1 MFAIIIEIKV
11 RVNKILIKFNLTV
24 KKPNCLNEH
33 GDRNGFLCK
42 REVKSNERVISL
54 NGCADRPPPNP
65 ADLCQ
70 EPTQNLATYW
80 VNVTCITILV
90 RIFSKRILKFYSYID
105 V

>member
-1 MFAIIIEIKV
+1 MNTATEMDFVQKGVAQM
-11 RVNKILIKFNLTV
+11 
-24 KKPNCLNEH
+24 
-33 GDRNGFLCK
+33 
-42 REVKSNERVISL
+42 ERVISL
-54 NGCADRPPPNP
+54 NGCADRPPPDP

-70 EPTQNLATYW
+70 EPSQNLATYW